1 MYNFQCDFSPFQA
14 GSFLDLSKKL
24 KEKITQDEKNEDNF
38 LQNSSESNC
47 KPEILPINLNKFH

>member
-24 KEKITQDEKNEDNF
+24 KEKITEDKKIKTI
-38 LQNSSESNC
+38 SS
-47 KPEILPINLNKFH
+47 KTQVKAIANLRFCQ